1 VIENFL
7 RPPRSVGEYLADL
20 LRVLGFVSVGVA
32 AIWFSPTD
40 AGILAFA
47 LPALLV
53 PRFLGV
59 RTGFDLIYGV
69 TVLVAAWSNVLDLY
83 TTVGWWDVPVHLVCT
98 GALTAVLYVAL
109 ERFDVIPAQPVLA
122 RRRLVLMPALGLAIG
137 ALWEMVEWLGFTLI
151 SDTIVVA
158 YQDTIGDLAV
168 GGLGALLTGIAAT
181 RVRLGRPGL
190 RLRA

>member
-7 RPPRSVGEYLADL
+7 RPPRTAGDIVADL
-20 LRVLGFVSVGVA
+20 LRSVGVLSVIAA
-32 AIWFSPTD
+32 AIWFEPTD

-59 RTGFDLIYGV
+59 RSGFDIVYGI

-83 TTVGWWDVPVHLVCT
+83 RTAMWWDIPVHLVCT
-98 GALTAVLYVAL
+98 GVLAAVLLVAL
-109 ERFDVIPAQPVLA
+109 ERFDVIPAEPPLA
-122 RRRLVLMPALGLAIG
+122 RRRLVLLPVLGLAIG
-137 ALWEMVEWLGFTLI
+137 ALWEMVEWFGATFL
-151 SDTIVVA
+151 SDAIFVT

-168 GGLGALLTGIAAT
+168 GGLGALLTGLVVS
-181 RVRLGRPGL
+181 RGVLVRRP
-190 RLRA
+190 